1 MINFITAGESHGRG
15 IVVIIEGVPAGLKL
29 SEERINK
36 ELSRRRKGYGRGK
49 RMSIEQDSVEIISG
63 VRFGETIGSPI
74 CAVVFNKDFRRDE
87 KQKDKLLN
95 PRPGHADLTGAMK
108 FLRKD
113 LRDILERASARET
126 VGRVIAGSVS
136 KQLLEELGIFVGSF
150 VIKVWKVE
158 IEVDYLSSKDKL
170 LGYHKLAEESLLR
183 IPVVSKEKQI
193 INLIDKA
200 FEKKDTLGGE
210 FVVFATGVPVGLGS
224 YTQWN
229 QRFDAKV
236 AFSMMS
242 IPAVKSVE
250 IGLGKGYSERFGS
263 EVHDKIYYDNKSLRF
278 YRDTNNAGGIEGGIT
293 NGEPVVARCVMKP
306 IPTLGKPLKSV
317 NIQTKLSSVA
327 DVVRSDVIAVPAC
340 SVIAESMLAVTI
352 ASELKLKFGGDSMKE
367 LVLNY
372 KNYIQLMRKF

>member
-29 SEERINK
+29 SEEKINK

-74 CAVVFNKDFRRDE
+74 CAVVFNKDFRKDE

-95 PRPGHADLTGAMK
+95 PRPGHADLAGVMK
-108 FLRKD
+108 FLRED
-113 LRDILERASARET
+113 LRDVLERASARET
-126 VGRVIAGSVS
+126 VGRVIAGSVC

-150 VIKVWKVE
+150 VVKIGKIAVD
-158 IEVDYLSSKDKL
+158 VDYLCREDKL
-170 LGYHKLAEESLLR
+170 FSYHKVAEESLLR

-193 INLIDKA
+193 VSLIDEA
-200 FEKKDTLGGE
+200 FGKKDTLGGE
-210 FVVFATGVPVGLGS
+210 FVVFASGIPVGLGS

-250 IGLGKGYSERFGS
+250 IGLGKGYTEKFGS
-263 EVHDKIYYDNKSLRF
+263 EVHDEIYYDNKSLKF
-278 YRDTNNAGGIEGGIT
+278 YRKTNNAGGIEGGMT
-293 NGEPVVARCVMKP
+293 NGEPVVVRCVMKP

-317 NIQTKLSSVA
+317 NIRTKQSSFA
-327 DVVRSDVIAVPAC
+327 DVVRSDVMAVPAC
-340 SVIAESMLAVTI
+340 SVIGEAMLAVTV
-352 ASELKLKFGGDSMKE
+352 ASEIKLKFGGDSVVEMKR
-367 LVLNY
+367 NY
-372 KNYIQLMRKF
+372 NNFKKLLEKF